1 MNRLLTAIERQT
13 RLNPQAIAI
22 RSGDESLSYAQLSAA
37 VKQAAICLRA
47 CRTKSLGIFLD
58 NGIDWIVIDL
68 AAMAAG
74 IRVVPLPWFFSD
86 AQIRHAVVNGAVD
99 CLAYAGDLPSG
110 ILGIGAPVKAYRNS
124 WLQSLT
130 TQEQA
135 VVENSP
141 AAGKLSYT
149 SGTTG
154 SPKGIDLSY
163 DFVGQTCDSISAV
176 ISDLA
181 IETHLSILPYATLLE
196 NIAGVY
202 VPLMLGK
209 TVYAESAARVG
220 LSAELHLDPSILQQ
234 TFNQI
239 QPDSLILTPQLL
251 ELFCL
256 LGENNAINPDCLKF
270 VAVGGARVGESLM
283 RRARRAGIP
292 AYEGYGLTE
301 FGSVA
306 ILNTPQNDRIGSVGK
321 PLPGVSVTI
330 AADGEICLSTSLT
343 RTDTD
348 GLERQQT
355 ISVET
360 GDFGSID
367 NDGFI
372 YVQGRKSHLIVL
384 ASGRNVAPE
393 WVETELNNSP
403 WLAQSFVFSETGE
416 ELSALLVA
424 AGAGITDSDLE
435 AEIVAIN
442 RGLPAYARIKK
453 WHRMPYPFSLDNQML
468 TVNGRLRRLQIKQ
481 LLPTLLASSRTLAP
495 RNSGDSSQNSF
506 KEIHP
511 C

>member
-1 MNRLLTAIERQT
+1 MNRLLTALEREAQV
-13 RLNPQAIAI
+13 NPQALAI
-22 RSGDESLSYAQLSAA
+22 RSGDDSLSYAQLSAA
-37 VKQAAICLRA
+37 IKQAAICLCA
-47 CRTKSLGIFLD
+47 CRVKSLGIYLD
-58 NGIDWIVIDL
+58 NGIDWIVVDL

-86 AQIRHAVVNGAVD
+86 TQIRHAVTNGAVD
-99 CLAYAGDLPSG
+99 CLVYTDNLPSG
-110 ILGIGAPVKAYRNS
+110 ILATGAPVKAYGNS
-124 WLQSLT
+124 WLQSLGP
-130 TQEQA
+130 QEPA
-135 VVENSP
+135 AAASSP
-141 AAGKLSYT
+141 TAGKLSYT

-154 SPKGIDLSY
+154 SPRGIDLSY
-163 DFVGQTCDSISAV
+163 DFIDQTCDSIGAA
-176 ISDLA
+176 ISGLA

-220 LSAELHLDPSILQQ
+220 LSAELHLDPLMLQQ
-234 TFNQI
+234 TFNRI
-239 QPDSLILTPQLL
+239 RPDSLILTPQLL
-251 ELFCL
+251 ALFCL
-256 LGENNAINPDCLKF
+256 LGENDAIDPGCLKF

-283 RRARRAGIP
+283 RRARRARIP

-306 ILNTPQNDRIGSVGK
+306 ILNTPRNDRIGSVGK
-321 PLPGVSVTI
+321 PLPGVSVRL
-330 AADGEICLSTSLT
+330 AADGEICLSTSLP
-343 RTDTD
+343 RSDRD

-355 ISVET
+355 ISLET

-367 NDGFI
+367 SDGFI
-372 YVQGRKSHLIVL
+372 YVHGRKSNLIVL

-403 WLAQSFVFSETGE
+403 LLAQSFVFSETGAA
-416 ELSALLVA
+416 LSALLVA
-424 AGAGITDSDLE
+424 AGAGIADSDLE
-435 AEIVAIN
+435 AEIDAIN
-442 RGLPAYARIKK
+442 QGLPAYARIKK
-453 WHRMPYPFSLDNQML
+453 WHRMPYPFSQDNQML

-481 LLPTLLASSRTLAP
+481 LLPTLLASSRTFAP
-495 RNSGDSSQNSF
+495 RNSGDSPLHSV

>member
-1 MNRLLTAIERQT
+1 MNGLLTALEHQAAV
-13 RLNPQAIAI
+13 NPESIAI
-22 RSGDESLSYAQLSAA
+22 HSGDDSLSYAQLSAA
-37 VKQAAICLRA
+37 VKQASICLRA
-47 CRTKSLGIFLD
+47 CRAKSLGIFLD

-86 AQIRHAVVNGAVD
+86 AQIKHALVNGAVD

-110 ILGIGAPVKAYRNS
+110 ILGTGAPIKAYRNS
-124 WLQSLT
+124 WLQSLNT
-130 TQEQA
+130 LEHSVA
-135 VVENSP
+135 GNSP
-141 AAGKLSYT
+141 VAGKLSYT

-154 SPKGIDLSY
+154 SPKGIELSY
-163 DFVGQTCDSISAV
+163 DFIDKTCDSIAAV
-176 ISDLA
+176 ISALA

-209 TVYAESAARVG
+209 TVYAESAARIG
-220 LSAELHLDPSILQQ
+220 LSAELHLDPIMLRQ
-234 TFNQI
+234 TFNQV

-256 LGENNAINPDCLKF
+256 LGENRAIDPGCLKF

-283 RRARRAGIP
+283 RRARRVGIP

-306 ILNTPQNDRIGSVGK
+306 TLNTPQNDRIGSVGK
-321 PLPGVSVTI
+321 PLPGVAVKI

-343 RTDTD
+343 RTDKG

-355 ISVET
+355 IIVET
-360 GDFGSID
+360 GDLGRID
-367 NDGFI
+367 DDGFI
-372 YVQGRKSHLIVL
+372 YLQGRKSNLIVL

-403 WLAQSFVFSETGE
+403 LLAQSFVYSETGAA
-416 ELSALLVA
+416 LSALLVV
-424 AGAGITDSDLE
+424 AGVGIADSDLE
-435 AEIVAIN
+435 AEIEGIN
-442 RGLPAYARIKK
+442 QCLPAYARIKK
-453 WHRMPYPFSLDNQML
+453 WQRMPYPFSQDNQML
-468 TVNGRLRRLQIKQ
+468 TVNGRLRRLQIMQ
-481 LLPTLLASSRTLAP
+481 ELPTLLPSSRTFAP
-495 RNSGDSSQNSF
+495 HNSGDSSKNTV